1 MVSRLESTAQ
11 SFEQKLAKIGI
22 VINFPSAN
30 LSVKHPCFA
39 PLEDLLMQRNMYLCV
54 LKFRQNYIHAIVEL
68 LLSLDL
74 ILTAIA
80 KFLITIWWRATYK

>member
-1 MVSRLESTAQ
+1 MESRLESTAQ

-39 PLEDLLMQRNMYLCV
+39 PLEDLL
-54 LKFRQNYIHAIVEL
+54 
-68 LLSLDL
+68 
-74 ILTAIA
+74 IA
-80 KFLITIWWRATYK
+80 MKVSQFMR